1 MVTARDSSWGNGAVS
16 SVSTIKTDTFFL
28 MDPTSWPSSSRRKSH
43 CNSEVISA
51 LFELPDWT
59 KTSLSEGLIKVKKLS
74 ATFTYSSAANRYIR
88 YIMEIFSL
96 PTRIPFFHIS
106 FGNIIIKGNKRKVE
120 KLLAFINFQN
130 GKGFQISAFWRDLKH
145 LKGVGTS

>member
-51 LFELPDWT
+51 LCELVNWT
-59 KTSLSEGLIKVKKLS
+59 ISLSGCLIKVKKLS
-74 ATFTYSSAANRYIR
+74 TTSTYSSAANRYIR